1 MVARAAMKA
10 EITYH
15 IMNHRIIKTLGA
27 LLAMSAF
34 CQAATLEVD
43 KQRSRIQ
50 VNAKATGHNFTGTL
64 KDYKAT
70 VSGDAG
76 SLAPSGFG
84 LSWSFSDL
92 DTADAKRDVEMI
104 KWLGGGAPKGSFKFT
119 KSWTDKAG
127 KTSCMGDLTINGVSK
142 TISFPYTAKK
152 EGAWVTID
160 GKVTMDYQNF
170 KLPLIRAMA
179 VMTVEPKLEVTFHVV
194 GKVK

>member
-1 MVARAAMKA
+1 
-10 EITYH
+10 
-15 IMNHRIIKTLGA
+15 MNHRIIKSLGA
-27 LLAMSAF
+27 LLVMAGF

-70 VSGDAG
+70 ANGDAA
-76 SLAPSGFG
+76 SLVPSGFG
-84 LSWSFSDL
+84 LSWSFADL

-127 KTSCMGDLTINGVSK
+127 KTNCMGDLTINGVSK

-170 KLPLIRAMA
+170 KLPVIRAMA
-179 VMTVEPKLEVTFHVV
+179 VMTVDPKLEVAFHVV